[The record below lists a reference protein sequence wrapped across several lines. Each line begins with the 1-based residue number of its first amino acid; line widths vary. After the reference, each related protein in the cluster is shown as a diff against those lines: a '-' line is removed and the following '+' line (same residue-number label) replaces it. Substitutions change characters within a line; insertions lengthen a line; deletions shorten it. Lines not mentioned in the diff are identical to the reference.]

1 MLLAG
6 ALGHQAVGADSP
18 DAALTM
24 NHPDSDPGG
33 ALEPQEPVPSKPKV
47 VPRIPDHELL
57 RRIGKGSYGEVWL
70 ARNVMGTYRAV
81 KVIYRHSFDTARPFE
96 RELSGIQR
104 FEPVSRLHDGLVDIL
119 QVGRNEPEGY
129 FYYVMELADP
139 AGAQEPLLGASS
151 QQAIDGGSSDTQ
163 LLYARLPEF
172 AATYEPR
179 TLAHELARRGRLPF
193 EECLPLFLSLTSAL
207 SHLHQHGLIH
217 RDIKPSSI
225 IFVNG
230 VAKLADIG
238 LVSEAGQ
245 SDSYVG
251 TEGYIPPEG
260 PGTVQADIYSLGKLF
275 YELSTGQDRTRF
287 PALPLDPETLAQNK
301 GLLELNAVFVKACAS
316 EARDRYAS
324 AEEMQADLALL
335 QSGKSLRRLRTIERR
350 LVQATRTGLI
360 AAGLFLLASAAY
372 LFTHY
377 QARVAQTNF
386 ERAETQRLRAERA
399 EAEATIRLCTAYLAQ
414 ARAGRRSGQVG
425 QRFETLAAISNAV
438 ALAGTNDSQLRLEL
452 RNEAIATLAL
462 TDLQPLKAP
471 PVWIHTP
478 NWPPFDSRLERYSDF
493 DAQGNLS
500 LASLPDGR
508 PLLNLATGLRTPA
521 RGGGFS
527 PNGRF
532 FGAMGDDWRCRV
544 WNLET
549 KEIILEDPSCRGL
562 TIWRF
567 TPDSRFLIFGFD
579 NGSYIFRAIE
589 NGATNRAFVLPTGL
603 HQFAFSRDGKTI
615 AFWNPNTSA
624 IEIRESQA
632 GTRLRSWPHPGEA
645 TDIAWSPS
653 GSRLAT
659 AGFDRNGYIWDAE
672 TGACLQTLRGHASVV
687 VGIAFLGNDGLAVSR
702 SWDSTLRFWD
712 VAHGRQLL
720 EARGAGGRFR
730 FEPRTRR
737 MALVTERGERSFIE
751 LRAVLGSEITS
762 ELWEQLPP
770 TNNGPWTIDFNA
782 DGRLLVS
789 GAPDGFRIWD
799 LTEENH
805 FVHIAGGLTHVSF
818 SAKLDSVLACAEKEL
833 RTWPLGCNGKGE
845 VVIDSPIEQGIPGNQ
860 EKFINATATPQGYVF
875 VSTESGPIKG
885 FRAGTNFL
893 ELASSQGAVLVTASP
908 DGDWIAGSHQRQ
920 SGAMLWRAA
929 DGQRVRTL
937 ATSSGCTVCFSP
949 DSRWLVT
956 GAIDEFRFWETA
968 TGSPG
973 LRIKREQAPGLI
985 GRAAFSHDGKV
996 VAVSL
1001 SQWLVGLL
1009 DVATGRELA
1018 SLEHPDPQ
1026 MISCLAFNPSGTH
1039 LAVATEGH
1047 VVQLWDLRRL
1057 SRELAVLG
1065 LDWDHPPFPSHES
1078 KPVPA
1083 HLRLAAPLQR

>member
-1 MLLAG
+1 
-6 ALGHQAVGADSP
+6 
-18 DAALTM
+18 
-24 NHPDSDPGG
+24 
-33 ALEPQEPVPSKPKV
+33 

-139 AGAQEPLLGASS
+139 AGAQESVPTSS
-151 QQAIDGGSSDTQ
+151 KQQAIDGGESSDTQ

-179 TLAHELARRGRLPF
+179 TLAHELARRGKLPF
-193 EECLPLFLSLTSAL
+193 EECLPLFLSLTSGL

-287 PALPLDPETLAQNK
+287 PTLPLDPETLAQNK
-301 GLLELNAVFVKACAS
+301 GLLELNAVFVRACAS

-360 AAGLFLLASAAY
+360 AAALFLLASAAY

-386 ERAETQRLRAERA
+386 ERAEIQRLRAERA
-399 EAEATIRLCTAYLAQ
+399 EREATMRLCSAYLAQ
-414 ARAGRRSGQVG
+414 ARAGRRSGQIG
-425 QRFETLAAISNAV
+425 QRFETMAAISNAV
-438 ALAGTNDSQLRLEL
+438 ALAGTNDQQLLLAL

-462 TDLQPLKAP
+462 TDLQPLKVP
-471 PVWIHTP
+471 TVSLHTP
-478 NWPPFDSRLERYSDF
+478 NWPPFDSRLERYVDF
-493 DAQGNLS
+493 DTEGNLS
-500 LASLPDGR
+500 IASLPDGQPILR
-508 PLLNLATGLRTPA
+508 LPTGLRTPA
-521 RGGGFS
+521 IGGGFS

-532 FGAMGDDWRCRV
+532 FGAMGYDWRCRV

-549 KEIILEDPSCRGL
+549 RQIILEDPSCSGL
-562 TIWRF
+562 AVWRF
-567 TPDSRFLIFGFD
+567 TPDSRFLVFGFD
-579 NGSYIFRAIE
+579 NGTYIFRSVE
-589 NGATNRAFVLPTGL
+589 SGETNRSFHLPVGVY
-603 HQFAFSRDGKTI
+603 QFAFGPDGQTFAI
-615 AFWNPNTSA
+615 WNPKTNA
-624 IEIRESQA
+624 VEIHESQTGA
-632 GTRLRSWPHPGEA
+632 LLRSWTHPTEA
-645 TDIAWSPS
+645 RDLAWSPS
-653 GSRLAT
+653 GHRLAT
-659 AGFDRNGYIWDAE
+659 AGFDRNGYIWDAQS
-672 TGACLQTLRGHASVV
+672 GACLQTLRGHASVV
-687 VGIAFLGNDGLAVSR
+687 VGIAFLDEDGLVVSR

-737 MALVTERGERSFIE
+737 MALVTQHGERSFIE
-751 LRAVLGSEITS
+751 LDAVLGGEIAS
-762 ELWEQLPP
+762 ELWEQLPL
-770 TNNGPWTIDFNA
+770 TNNGPWTIDFSG
-782 DGRLLVS
+782 DGRLLAS
-789 GAPDGFRIWD
+789 GSPDGIRIWD
-799 LTEENH
+799 LTEGDR
-805 FVHIAGGLTHVSF
+805 FVHIPGGLTYVSF
-818 SAKLDSVLACAEKEL
+818 SSKGDSVLSCAEKEL
-833 RTWPLGCNGKGE
+833 RTWPTDCSTNGE
-845 VVIDSPIEQGIPGNQ
+845 VVIGSPVEQAIPDKH
-860 EKFINATATPQGYVF
+860 EKFLHASAMPQGAIF
-875 VSTESGPIKG
+875 ASTEAGPIKG
-885 FRAGTNFL
+885 FRHGTNFL
-893 ELASSQGAVLVTASP
+893 ELASSRGAVLVTTSP
-908 DGDWIAGSHQRQ
+908 DGKWIVGSHPYQ
-920 SGAMLWRAA
+920 SGAMLWQAA

-937 ATSSGCTVCFSP
+937 PTSSGCSVCFSP

-956 GAIDEFRFWETA
+956 GTVKEFCFWEVA
-968 TGSPG
+968 SGSRG
-973 LRIKREQAPGLI
+973 LQIQREQEPGLI
-985 GRAAFSHDGKV
+985 GHAAFTRDGRV
-996 VAVSL
+996 LAVSV
-1001 SQWLVGLL
+1001 SQWLVALV
-1009 DVATGRELA
+1009 DTATGRELA
-1018 SLEHPDPQ
+1018 RLEHPDPQ
-1026 MISCLAFNPSGTH
+1026 MISCLSFDPSGTH

-1047 VVQLWDLRRL
+1047 VIQLWDLRRL
-1057 SRELAVLG
+1057 SRELAALG
-1065 LDWDHPPFPSHES
+1065 LDWDHPPFPSDES

-1083 HLRLAAPLQR
+1083 HLRLAAPTQR